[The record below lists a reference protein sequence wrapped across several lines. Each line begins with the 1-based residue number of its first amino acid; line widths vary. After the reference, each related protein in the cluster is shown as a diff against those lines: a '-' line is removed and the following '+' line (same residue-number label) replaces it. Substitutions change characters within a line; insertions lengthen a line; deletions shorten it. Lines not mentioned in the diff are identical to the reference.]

1 MSGTLSALALAA
13 GLAEHWT
20 DAYRQPR
27 SVAPETLR
35 ALLGAMDL
43 PADSDADIRA
53 SHERLARARGDAQ
66 LPAMMVTTAGGM
78 LRLPPACA
86 GHYEIGAAHA
96 KPLAGHTTADAAG
109 VPQLEAP
116 TVPGYYT
123 LTLATGT
130 VTLAV
135 APSSAP
141 SLSHLLGEPQP
152 RAWGLAAQ
160 VYSLRRPAADLVHAT
175 QGFGDFGAL
184 RDLAVSAGAAGADVL
199 AMSPVHAMF
208 ASDPQQYSPYSPS
221 SRLFLNVLYADPAA
235 ALGEAQVRAAL
246 ARMGPLAQQALRTL
260 DARDLIDWPQAA
272 HARQRLLRELYRDF
286 ERVATPDQ
294 RQALRSFCEAGG
306 QDLHDHALFE
316 ALHEH
321 LARMPGAPR
330 AWSAWPD
337 GLRDPRSREAR
348 DFAQAQAGELAF
360 HQFCQ
365 WLAAVSLSQ
374 AQQAA
379 RRAGMRVGL
388 VADLAI
394 GASPAGSHAW
404 SHQADLM
411 RRTGVGAPP
420 DIHNPR
426 GQAWGLT
433 ALSPQALHQ
442 SGYAAF
448 IALLRASLAQTGGL
462 RIDHILGMA
471 RLWLIPQGAAA
482 GDGAYLR
489 YPLRTLLRLTALEA
503 WRHQALVIGE
513 NLGTVPDGFDD
524 TLRDHGVLGMDV
536 LWFMRAAPGA
546 KPAAPFMPPGDWPAQ
561 AAAMTT
567 THDLPTLEGWW
578 RGRDIDWRAGLD
590 LLGPAQRESDLRAQR
605 DADRDSLWQAVRE
618 HAHQPAEP
626 APAQAPAAKLL
637 AFVAAAPCPL
647 TLVPLEDA
655 TGTLDQP
662 NLPGGDARHP
672 NWRQRQPLAAADCLD
687 APEVRER
694 LALLRSLRGRTP

>member
-1 MSGTLSALALAA
+1 MSRTLSALALAA

-27 SVAPETLR
+27 TVAPETLR

-66 LPAMMVTTAGGM
+66 LPAMMVATAGGM
-78 LRLPPACA
+78 LRLPVACA
-86 GHYEIGAAHA
+86 GHYEIGADHT
-96 KPLAGHTTADAAG
+96 KPMTGHTTADAAG
-109 VPQLEAP
+109 VPQLEVPA
-116 TVPGYYT
+116 VPGYYT
-123 LTLATGT
+123 LALAAGT

-135 APSSAP
+135 APSGAP
-141 SLSHLLGEPQP
+141 SPSHLLREPQP

-160 VYSLRRPAADLVHAT
+160 VYSLRRSAPDLVHAT
-175 QGFGDFGAL
+175 HGFGDFGAL
-184 RDLAVSAGAAGADVL
+184 RDLATSAGAAGADVL

-221 SRLFLNVLYADPAA
+221 SRLFLNVLYADPVAV
-235 ALGEAQVRAAL
+235 LGEPQVRAAL
-246 ARMGPLAQQALRTL
+246 ERMGPQARQALRAL
-260 DARDLIDWPQAA
+260 DAQDLIDWPQAA
-272 HARQRLLRELYRDF
+272 HARQRLLRALHRDF
-286 ERVATPDQ
+286 DRVGTPEQ
-294 RQALRSFCEAGG
+294 RQALRAFCAAGG

-316 ALHEH
+316 ALHAH
-321 LARMPGAPR
+321 QARMPGPPR
-330 AWSAWPD
+330 AWNAWPA
-337 GLRDPRSREAR
+337 GLRDPRSRQSR

-365 WLAAVSLSQ
+365 WLAAASLSQ

-411 RRTGVGAPP
+411 RHASVGAPP

-442 SGYAAF
+442 SGYVAF

-462 RIDHILGMA
+462 RIDHVLGMA

-513 NLGTVPDGFDD
+513 NLGTVPEGFDD
-524 TLRDHGVLGMDV
+524 ALRDHGVLGMDV
-536 LWFMRAAPGA
+536 LWFMRAPADAHPADAFMAPA
-546 KPAAPFMPPGDWPAQ
+546 DWPAQ

-590 LLGPAQRESDLRAQR
+590 LLGPRQSEADLRAQR
-605 DADRDSLWQAVRE
+605 DADRDRLWQAVRE
-618 HAHQPAEP
+618 HAHQPAELTP
-626 APAQAPAAKLL
+626 EQVPAAKLL
-637 AFVAAAPCPL
+637 AYVAAAPCPL
-647 TLVPLEDA
+647 ALVPLEDA

-662 NLPGGDARHP
+662 NLPGADSRHP
-672 NWRQRQPLAAADCLD
+672 NWRQRQPLAAADCLE
-687 APEVRER
+687 APAVRER
-694 LALLRSLRGRTP
+694 LAPLRSLRGREP